1 LLNCFAQT
9 KRDKQQWKRQFSLS
23 PFEFGP
29 VCVAKRG
36 TTWKMERVEDLSI
49 NNLIIVFKTSK
60 KTTGRQQHNQ
70 TMDGNAIGFV
80 NKEVA

>member
-1 LLNCFAQT
+1 
-9 KRDKQQWKRQFSLS
+9 
-23 PFEFGP
+23 
-29 VCVAKRG
+29 
-36 TTWKMERVEDLSI
+36 MERVEDLSI

-70 TMDGNAIGFV
+70 SMDGNARGFV

>member
-1 LLNCFAQT
+1 LHKQKETNNNGNDSFHFHLLSLARFALQ
-9 KRDKQQWKRQFSLS
+9 R
-23 PFEFGP
+23 G
-29 VCVAKRG
+29 G

-70 TMDGNAIGFV
+70 TMDGNARGFV

>member
-36 TTWKMERVEDLSI
+36 DYMENGKGWGLV
-49 NNLIIVFKTSK
+49 
-60 KTTGRQQHNQ
+60 NQ
-70 TMDGNAIGFV
+70 
-80 NKEVA
+80 